1 MPSTT
6 FIILNYVCPSLGTIL
21 ASATFSA
28 PVSSLK
34 KALSEKDLGDLNP
47 TPWAFMTG
55 NCLGWIAYSFI
66 TNDLFVLSANAPGF
80 ILSIWLNN
88 GAAKLQ
94 YQELCQISCRQ
105 VDCSNKKE
113 ENSDDSVD
121 KPLRNGD
128 DFSATD
134 QLDERTLNT
143 PSLTSHEYWV
153 LGIVFIWTVILS
165 VIIFIPTTAEVK
177 QGVVGLCVNINLIVF
192 YGAPLSTIAIV
203 LRTKHSSSIH
213 RRTLAMTTL
222 NTIFWGSYGVGVMDM
237 WIIVP
242 NGLGIVLA
250 LIQLTLCCVF
260 PSTVGGDES
269 TCEDRGGRVVLLIN
283 EDDVQVENLR
293 IV

>member
-34 KALSEKDLGDLNP
+34 KALSAGNLGDLNP

-88 GAAKLQ
+88 GASKLQ
-94 YQELCQISCRQ
+94 YQELCQISRRQ
-105 VDCSNKKE
+105 ADCSNNKADNLE
-113 ENSDDSVD
+113 DS
-121 KPLRNGD
+121 PLRNGD

-134 QLDERTLNT
+134 QLDRRTLIL
-143 PSLTSHEYWV
+143 PSLTAHEYWV
-153 LGIVFIWTVILS
+153 LGIFFIWTTILS
-165 VIIFIPTTAEVK
+165 AIIFVPTSTEVK
-177 QGVVGLCVNINLIVF
+177 QQVIGLCVNINLIIF
-192 YGAPLSTIAIV
+192 YGAPLSTIAMV
-203 LRTKHSSSIH
+203 LRTMDSSSIH
-213 RRTLAMTTL
+213 RRTLAMTLL
-222 NTIFWGSYGVGVMDM
+222 NSFFWGSYGVGVMDM
-237 WIIVP
+237 WILVP
-242 NGLGIVLA
+242 NLCGVILG
-250 LIQLTLCCVF
+250 LIQLMLCCIF
-260 PSTVGGDES
+260 SRTADDDES
-269 TCEDRGGRVVLLIN
+269 AGENSGGRIELLVN
-283 EDDVQVENLR
+283 EDDVESLR